1 MKMVIAMVLR
11 GFEIEAVT
19 TPEAGE
25 PRERMAFTMSPVGL
39 KLRVREHEIAISE
52 VLGEPVTR

>member
-19 TPEAGE
+19 TPDAGE
-25 PRERMAFTMSPVGL
+25 PRERLAFTMSPVGL
-39 KLRVREHEIAISE
+39 KLRVREHEIPISE
-52 VLGEPVTR
+52 VLG

>member
-1 MKMVIAMVLR
+1 MVIAMVLR

-19 TPEAGE
+19 PDAGE

-39 KLRVREHEIAISE
+39 KLRVREREIAMSE